1 MADPDPSL
9 AGTEANRDDLVE
21 RLKADLASKTESE
34 ARANARMEIYESKE
48 RTRIAGWQE
57 DAKFFMG
64 EFINEEV
71 AAHHPTL
78 KDDVAVFTGA
88 AGWANT
94 YTEKPDIAAQGALAA
109 VSYVASKGIKRLR
122 EQASQ
127 GAAAATTLADT
138 MKANEALTV
147 QNSKLQKDYQEAM
160 TLCDERQKGLETLQ
174 AELIKGGLMNEKFD
188 FSKLT
193 SREVMAQPAEPHAA
207 PQVSLEVVKAE
218 ASKAAGGSS
227 SSVQQSDLLSSL
239 LASSRG
245 SLKMGSSGTNHALLG
260 AANGEPDIAS
270 ILRSSL

>member
-227 SSVQQSDLLSSL
+227 SVQQSDLLSSL